1 MVWFYVIARYCMM
14 KNPIAKQVKH
24 LILCLIAIALM
35 AFPASAAGVRGK
47 ITSIDSGSIS
57 GWAWNPDNTND
68 VQNVEIHIFQA
79 GKAEPIQYLHVTAD
93 KYREDLVAD
102 LKDGWHGFRA
112 EVNWSQF
119 NCSDFKVKAYVVKDG
134 SYYLLGDAV
143 SYSRTSGSSSK
154 APASSVKPAA
164 QPATQVTMVQPPS
177 SAPTGASPQLVPISN
192 TETPLGIFSIS
203 GYCGCDA
210 CGSGTGLTY
219 SGVIAQANHTIAAD
233 LSILP
238 LGSKVRVGNVI
249 YTVEDMGSGIQ
260 GKMLDI
266 YYNSHEEA
274 MAHGRTQQEVY
285 LVQ

>member
-1 MVWFYVIARYCMM
+1 
-14 KNPIAKQVKH
+14 
-24 LILCLIAIALM
+24 M

-164 QPATQVTMVQPPS
+164 QPAAQVTMVQPPS

-192 TETPLGIFSIS
+192 TETLWASFPSAAI
-203 GYCGCDA
+203 A
-210 CGSGTGLTY
+210 AVTPAEA
-219 SGVIAQANHTIAAD
+219 AQALPTPASLPKQTTPSPPIYPSFPWAA
-233 LSILP
+233 
-238 LGSKVRVGNVI
+238 R
-249 YTVEDMGSGIQ
+249 SG
-260 GKMLDI
+260 
-266 YYNSHEEA
+266 
-274 MAHGRTQQEVY
+274 
-285 LVQ
+285 